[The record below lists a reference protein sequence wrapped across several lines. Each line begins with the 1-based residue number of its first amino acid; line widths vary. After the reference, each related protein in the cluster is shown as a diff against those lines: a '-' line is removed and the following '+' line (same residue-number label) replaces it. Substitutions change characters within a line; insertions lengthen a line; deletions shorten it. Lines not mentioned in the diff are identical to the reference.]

1 MEDKELK
8 ELIFNNQD
16 LIYSIIHRFR
26 SKDYEDLFQ
35 AGCVGLINAYKRF
48 NNSQN
53 VKFTTYAYNF
63 IVGEIY
69 KYLINN
75 RTIRMSPKNNRL
87 TNSINKAYEYLT
99 NHLGR
104 SPTENEMCSFLEI
117 DSYKYSEIKN
127 MMMIESIDFDNGY
140 EVADYDKVSKDD
152 LIDLKDALSN
162 LTDEERKLINARF
175 YNNYTQQ
182 ELARMYNTNQV
193 KISRKEKKILTKL
206 RDKMLI

>member
-35 AGCVGLINAYKRF
+35 TGCVGLINAYKRF

-117 DSYKYSEIKN
+117 EPYKYSEIKN
-127 MMMIESIDFDNGY
+127 IMMVESIDFDNGY
-140 EVADYDKVSKDD
+140 EIVNYDKVSKDD

-162 LTDEERKLINARF
+162 LTDEEKLLINARF

-182 ELARMYNTNQV
+182 ELAKIYNTNQV
-193 KISRKEKKILTKL
+193 KISREEKKILTKL
-206 RDKMLI
+206 RDKMLL